1 VHDPEDVARRF
12 EEFLRDGG
20 LEPVGLSSGGIIT
33 AEEVGRLDRL
43 GALELAERGDQADAE
58 LLLIPDTAMHTIELL
73 GELEAAAGKPVLTA
87 NQVTA
92 WAGLRLAGRETVAER
107 LGTLFAAGPPA

>member
-1 VHDPEDVARRF
+1 
-12 EEFLRDGG
+12 
-20 LEPVGLSSGGIIT
+20 
-33 AEEVGRLDRL
+33 
-43 GALELAERGDQADAE
+43 
-58 LLLIPDTAMHTIELL
+58 
-73 GELEAAAGKPVLTA
+73 VLTA